1 MDIEELSKAQLL
13 LLTVMVNFVVSIAT
27 GVLTVSL
34 LDQAPITVTQGVNRV
49 IDHTIQTIATPIQ
62 VVNPIKSITSSL
74 PSSSPSPTNE
84 QLVTQAVGDAVART
98 VLIHKAST
106 TTPAIAFGTYLPKS
120 RVIATATVSGLPKE
134 AIVEFSDGTAVEASL
149 SKTSG
154 SVAIYGFADDAVLP
168 GAPDAALVLSSK
180 LKQGQ
185 TVVALTKDSA
195 AITGIISKVDGAG
208 IQTSL
213 QSVPV
218 GADVV
223 DLSGHVVGI
232 GSATS
237 GLLIPAETITSL
249 LEAPAATKK

>member
-62 VVNPIKSITSSL
+62 VVNPIKSITS
-74 PSSSPSPTNE
+74 PSSPSGPTTE
-84 QLVTQAVGDAVART
+84 QLVTSAVGDAVART
-98 VLIHKAST
+98 VLIHKNST

-120 RVIATATVSGLPKE
+120 RAIATAMVAGLPKE
-134 AIVEFSDGTAVEASL
+134 ATIQFSDGSSVQASL
-149 SKTSG
+149 SKTSATI
-154 SVAIYGFADDAVLP
+154 AIYGFADEAALP
-168 GAPDAALVLSSK
+168 GAPDAALVATSK

-195 AITGIISKVDGAG
+195 AVTGIISKVDAAG

-213 QSVPV
+213 QNLPM

-223 DLSGHVVGI
+223 DLSGHVIGI
-232 GSATS
+232 GSATP
-237 GLLIPAETITSL
+237 GLLIPAETIMLL
-249 LEAPAATKK
+249 LETPADTKK